1 MERQRAERSPNNSR
15 LDALLDE
22 GFGWKMGAM
31 KVIVIIGGAL
41 VAVAAAWWALEM
53 GLLKASRYR
62 LAHGDGREHSFRR
75 KDRAEAK
82 N

>member
-1 MERQRAERSPNNSR
+1 
-15 LDALLDE
+15 
-22 GFGWKMGAM
+22 M
-31 KVIVIIGGAL
+31 KTSVIIVGILA
-41 VAVAAAWWALEM
+41 AAAAAWWAVEM

-75 KDRAEAK
+75 REDGTSSR

>member
-1 MERQRAERSPNNSR
+1 
-15 LDALLDE
+15 
-22 GFGWKMGAM
+22 M
-31 KVIVIIGGAL
+31 KPFVIIAA
-41 VAVAAAWWALEM
+41 AVAAIAAVWWAVEM

-75 KDRAEAK
+75 KDRDAAA

>member
-1 MERQRAERSPNNSR
+1 
-15 LDALLDE
+15 
-22 GFGWKMGAM
+22 M
-31 KVIVIIGGAL
+31 KVVGIVIAVIGAL
-41 VAVAAAWWALEM
+41 VAVWWGIEM

-75 KDRAEAK
+75 RDRDPTPP

>member
-1 MERQRAERSPNNSR
+1 MRP
-15 LDALLDE
+15 
-22 GFGWKMGAM
+22 F
-31 KVIVIIGGAL
+31 VIVAGVVAAI
-41 VAVAAAWWALEM
+41 VAVWWVVEM

-75 KDRAEAK
+75 KDRDSAP

>member
-1 MERQRAERSPNNSR
+1 
-15 LDALLDE
+15 
-22 GFGWKMGAM
+22 M
-31 KVIVIIGGAL
+31 KPFVII
-41 VAVAAAWWALEM
+41 VATVAAMAAVWWAIEM

-75 KDRAEAK
+75 KDRGASA

>member
-1 MERQRAERSPNNSR
+1 ME
-15 LDALLDE
+15 DA
-22 GFGWKMGAM
+22 GM
-31 KVIVIIGGAL
+31 KPFVII
-41 VAVAAAWWALEM
+41 VATVAAMAAVWWAIEM

-75 KDRAEAK
+75 KDRGASA

>member
-1 MERQRAERSPNNSR
+1 
-15 LDALLDE
+15 
-22 GFGWKMGAM
+22 M
-31 KVIVIIGGAL
+31 KVIMIIGGAI
-41 VAVAAAWWALEM
+41 VAVVAVWWALEM

-62 LAHGDGREHSFRR
+62 LAHGDGREHTFRS